1 MAAIAGSE
9 PDPRIV
15 DRTWRRS
22 EGNPYFVEELAAA
35 GGDHPPVTLTASL
48 TARLAVLSP
57 STREIVRIVALGG
70 RSIDEGLLVAV
81 ADRPVSEVR
90 DALHE
95 AVERR
100 VLAIG
105 ADGRIGFRHAL
116 VREVAE
122 SELLAGERRDLH
134 ERLASVLA
142 EHVELAEPSPA
153 GAAAELAYH
162 WEGAGRTGE
171 ALTAAIEAGAA
182 AARVAAW
189 ADADRQYER
198 ALRLAD
204 GAAMPDGVDGIELL
218 RRAAEAAEFSGDLP
232 RAQALVDR
240 ALAEAE
246 GGSER
251 VALLHAR
258 HGYLRW
264 TQGDNDG
271 SLAAYERG
279 LALLPE
285 KPPSA
290 ARARVLGSL
299 AGALLGLGRY
309 EDGRRAATDGVA
321 TAEAAG
327 AQPEE
332 ARARNVLGSILV
344 ALGEV
349 APGIEQ
355 LERSAELAAEAGPSD
370 MRVIGPYNLAVN
382 LAMAGRLREA
392 QDAAARGV
400 EAARTEGLQRRYGMD
415 LAALEG
421 DVLTRLGRWD
431 EAADVMDAGLALDPA
446 GRGTIYLATA
456 RGRLEGLRGDVAT
469 ARRWFSAA
477 DDLAEGQIDADL
489 AGFLARAR
497 AEAAL
502 IEEDAASAL
511 EVCQAGL
518 VPLEGADDHF
528 VRSPLLVLAIQAAAE
543 VAEAARAAHDE
554 VTVAATVAP
563 YVTELESL
571 TASAPMVAA
580 LRAHALAEASRLDG
594 RSSPERWTDA
604 AAAFTEIPDPFGV
617 AYARYR
623 SAEAFLRRDGV
634 KADVGDLLRD
644 AADEAAGIG
653 ALPLY
658 RSIETLARRAR
669 VPMDR
674 PEAPPPEPGRRTAGS
689 LSPREIEV
697 LRLVAD
703 GRSNGEIGEELF
715 ISRKTAGVHVTH
727 ILDKLGVANR
737 VEAAMAAS
745 RLGLLDDADGP

>member
-1 MAAIAGSE
+1 
-9 PDPRIV
+9 
-15 DRTWRRS
+15 
-22 EGNPYFVEELAAA
+22 
-35 GGDHPPVTLTASL
+35 
-48 TARLAVLSP
+48 
-57 STREIVRIVALGG
+57 
-70 RSIDEGLLVAV
+70 
-81 ADRPVSEVR
+81 VR

-122 SELLAGERRDLH
+122 AELLAGERRDLH

-142 EHVELAEPSPA
+142 ERSELAEPSPA
-153 GAAAELAYH
+153 GAAAELAFH
-162 WEGAGRTGE
+162 WEGAGRRDE
-171 ALTAAIEAGAA
+171 ALAAAIEAGAA

-189 ADADRQYER
+189 ADATLQYER

-204 GAAMPDGVDGIELL
+204 TARLPEDVDRVELL
-218 RRAAEAAEFSGDLP
+218 RRAAEAAELNGDPP
-232 RAQALVDR
+232 RAQALVDQ
-240 ALAEAE
+240 ALREAE
-246 GGSER
+246 GGGER
-251 VALLHAR
+251 VALLHMR

-264 TQGDNDG
+264 MQGDNEG

-279 LALLPE
+279 LALVPE
-285 KPPSA
+285 DPPSA
-290 ARARVLGSL
+290 ARARLLGSL

-309 EDGRRAATDGVA
+309 DEGRRAASDGVA

-327 AQPEE
+327 AKPEE

-349 APGIEQ
+349 PDGIAELEQ
-355 LERSAELAAEAGPSD
+355 SAELAAEAGPSD
-370 MRVIGPYNLAVN
+370 MRVIAPYNLAVN

-431 EAADVMDAGLALDPA
+431 DAAEVMDAALALDPA

-456 RGRLEGLRGDVAT
+456 RGRLDGLRGDVVT
-469 ARRWFSAA
+469 ARRWFATA
-477 DDLAEGQIDADL
+477 DDLAHGQIDADL
-489 AGFLARAR
+489 AGYLARAR

-502 IEEDAASAL
+502 VEGDAPAAL
-511 EVCQAGL
+511 EFARAGL
-518 VPLEGADDHF
+518 IPLEGADDHF
-528 VRSPLLVLAIQAAAE
+528 VRSPLLVLAVQAAAE
-543 VAEAARAAHDE
+543 VVDGARAAHEDAG
-554 VTVAATVAP
+554 VAATVAP

-571 TASAPMVAA
+571 AASAPMVAA
-580 LRAHALAEASRLDG
+580 LRAHALAEAG
-594 RSSPERWTDA
+594 RMAGQSSPGLWIDA
-604 AAAFTEIPDPFGV
+604 ADRFADIPDPYGV

-623 SAEAFLRRDGV
+623 SAEAVLRRDGV
-634 KADVGDLLRD
+634 KADVGELLRD
-644 AADEAAGIG
+644 AAEEAAGIG

-669 VPMDR
+669 VSMERAETVR
-674 PEAPPPEPGRRTAGS
+674 PEPAAGRTTAG

-703 GRSNGEIGEELF
+703 GMSNGEIGEALF

-745 RLGLLDDADGP
+745 RLGLLEDRTAGD